1 MARIM
6 NKRTTQQKVEAT
18 IIIMALIGIY
28 FGGPALVFGLAGLAL
43 AAVILVIG
51 LGLMCIGLIIYA
63 LIDAEDHR

>member
-1 MARIM
+1 MTE
-6 NKRTTQQKVEAT
+6 RTTQQKVEAT
-18 IIIMALIGIY
+18 IIIMALIGVY